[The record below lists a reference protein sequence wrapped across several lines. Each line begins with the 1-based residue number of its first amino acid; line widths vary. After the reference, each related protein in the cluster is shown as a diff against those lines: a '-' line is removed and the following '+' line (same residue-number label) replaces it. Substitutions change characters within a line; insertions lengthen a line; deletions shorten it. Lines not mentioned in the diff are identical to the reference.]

1 VRHWRVAKTGGAF
14 TPWMPPP
21 LLETKALAKSYASP
35 VLSDVNFDVRAGE
48 IHALVGE
55 NGAGKSTL
63 CHILTGLRQADS
75 GEMFFD
81 GGPYRPASK
90 RTAEEAGIRIVL
102 QELSVIDNLTVAE
115 NLFLNRLPNRLGW
128 IRGRALGDE
137 ARKALERVGLGGLD
151 ASTPARRLG
160 IGQKQLVEIA
170 AGLSQRCRVLILD
183 EPTAALTIA
192 DAVNLFAQVRKLQA
206 AGVAIIFISHHLEEV
221 QEIADRVSILRDGK
235 MVAVRNRGDYAIDD
249 LIRLMVGRELGEAV
263 ERVRTEGSDKV
274 AIRVEGLKAPPVV
287 RDVAFEVKRG
297 EILGFAGLM
306 GSGRTETMRAV
317 FGADPRASGR
327 FFIDGA
333 EVRIGKPA
341 DAVRLGIGFLT
352 EDRKSQGLL
361 LPKPIR
367 MNISLARLIG
377 EISGFAGWLNR
388 SKEIEVSDKWI
399 RNLKIRC
406 SSGEQRAVNL
416 SGGNQ
421 QKVVLARWLYR
432 ECRVLICDEP
442 TRGIDV
448 GAKFEIYRL
457 LGELAAAGTAV
468 IVVSS
473 DLKELLALCDRIAV
487 LSLGKIV
494 SDFRRGEWTEDRIM
508 AAAFSELTSVP
519 SRK

>member
-1 VRHWRVAKTGGAF
+1 
-14 TPWMPPP
+14 MPPP
-21 LLETKALAKSYASP
+21 FLETKALAKSYASP
-35 VLSDVNFDVRAGE
+35 VLSDVDFDLCAGE
-48 IHALVGE
+48 VHALVGE

-63 CHILTGLRQADS
+63 CHILTGLRQPDS
-75 GEMFFD
+75 GEMFLD
-81 GGPYRPASK
+81 GAPYRPTSK
-90 RTAEEAGIRIVL
+90 RAAEQAGIRIVL

-128 IRGRALGDE
+128 VRGRRLGNE
-137 ARKALERVGLGGLD
+137 ARNALARVGLGGLD
-151 ASTPARRLG
+151 PATPARRLG

-170 AGLSQRCRVLILD
+170 AGLSQRCRILILD
-183 EPTAALTIA
+183 EPTAALTGA
-192 DAVNLFAQVRKLQA
+192 DAANLFSQIRKLQA
-206 AGVAIIFISHHLEEV
+206 AGVAIIFITHHLEEV
-221 QEIADRVSILRDGK
+221 QEIADRVSVLRDGK
-235 MVAVRNRGDYAIDD
+235 MVGVRNRGEYTIED
-249 LIRLMVGRELGEAV
+249 LIRSMVGRELGEAV
-263 ERVRTEGSDKV
+263 ERDRMGGSAGV
-274 AIRVEGLKAPPVV
+274 AFRVEGLRAPPVV
-287 RDVAFEVKRG
+287 RDVTFEVKRG

-306 GSGRTETMRAV
+306 GSGRTETMRAI
-317 FGADPRASGR
+317 FGADPRATGR
-327 FFIDGA
+327 FYIDGA
-333 EVRIGKPA
+333 EVRIDKPA
-341 DAVRLGIGFLT
+341 DAVELGMGFLT

-388 SKEIEVSDKWI
+388 SKEMEVTDKWI
-399 RNLKIRC
+399 NKLTIRC

-432 ECRVLICDEP
+432 ECRILICDEP

-473 DLKELLALCDRIAV
+473 DLKELLGLCDRIAV

-494 SDFRRGEWTEDRIM
+494 ADFRRGEWSEDRIM
-508 AAAFSELTSVP
+508 AAAFSELTKTS
-519 SRK
+519 SNN